1 MWGLALAHRR
11 LQGPC
16 RRSFELE
23 QRVLQLMR
31 GLMRS
36 MMRQS
41 AKVERFK
48 TSLERLDAIH
58 AKFDTATGDPV
69 VPDDGWGH
77 LQLDATALFLLQLAQ
92 LTRSGLVIVQTSP
105 ERDFLQN
112 LVYYVARAYRVADY
126 GIW

>member
-1 MWGLALAHRR
+1 MNEKQEATTPKLLGDSVAKSGPQSGPDQTIAAAIGQAETGPALMAYGLFAIFARLLRPALTTALALPILWGLALAHRR

-41 AKVERFK
+41 AMP
-48 TSLERLDAIH
+48 A
-58 AKFDTATGDPV
+58 
-69 VPDDGWGH
+69 
-77 LQLDATALFLLQLAQ
+77 
-92 LTRSGLVIVQTSP
+92 
-105 ERDFLQN
+105 
-112 LVYYVARAYRVADY
+112 
-126 GIW
+126 